1 MRNVLLFFSCVMLIN
16 SLAFANGVY
25 AIDPK
30 KGYAVD
36 GTGQLPI
43 SQRIAP
49 PNKVDITPYYSETI
63 VPFEKYIK
71 NSGTQRYSNVQ
82 YSERRAVPYSKQ
94 QYIDTWCTGEKNVKG
109 VDCMKGDYAIT
120 FVRARNWAGGSMKAI
135 YKAKRAHKKPVLF
148 LMVDDICLDGSY
160 MQEAKAWA
168 ELWNSVV
175 VFGTIDSFIPWSYV
189 AS

>member
-36 GTGQLPI
+36 GTWQLPI

-63 VPFEKYIK
+63 VPFEKIL
-71 NSGTQRYSNVQ
+71 
-82 YSERRAVPYSKQ
+82 
-94 QYIDTWCTGEKNVKG
+94 
-109 VDCMKGDYAIT
+109 
-120 FVRARNWAGGSMKAI
+120 
-135 YKAKRAHKKPVLF
+135 KK
-148 LMVDDICLDGSY
+148 
-160 MQEAKAWA
+160 
-168 ELWNSVV
+168 
-175 VFGTIDSFIPWSYV
+175 
-189 AS
+189 